1 MLQAKVVKR
10 MRVILKLKAKEPL
23 SIGFE
28 SIGTTTLLYKL
39 PVVKDNGDVLD
50 IPIIP
55 GNSIRGAFRD
65 VMVIQFLQD
74 VKEKL
79 ESNQNNSSNTKKGKA
94 EDIDR
99 TLTVNAGTLMTLFS
113 GGILAKSGEH
123 GLNAKKISE
132 KMENYVK
139 PLLPLSIMGCAL
151 VKFMV
156 PSKLKFG
163 IGYPIVEET
172 KDLIDDLIEDEP
184 KVKLEDILITVQMMR
199 KDDKVKM
206 SQLDQL
212 GIQTNFE
219 ELDKMMGLAEEEGDN
234 QKKTKE
240 SAVQQRFVREA
251 VAPGTTFVTY
261 IEELIPL
268 TEAEWGLVFKT
279 LENFSSVGGSIC
291 RGFGKIKVEIKNL
304 KDVQRYKEAY
314 KKFIEENIDYI
325 INALKASPE
334 IGEKSKSKKGKDQN
348 LSAFT

>member
-1 MLQAKVVKR
+1 
-10 MRVILKLKAKEPL
+10 MRVILKLKVKEPL
-23 SIGFE
+23 SVGLE

-74 VKEKL
+74 VKETWK
-79 ESNQNNSSNTKKGKA
+79 SNQSRNSN
-94 EDIDR
+94 I
-99 TLTVNAGTLMTLFS
+99 TVNAGTLMTLFS
-113 GGILAKSGEH
+113 GGIMAKSGEH
-123 GLNAKKISE
+123 DLNAKKISE
-132 KMENYVK
+132 KMNNYVK

-151 VKFMV
+151 AKFMV

-184 KVKLEDILITVQMMR
+184 KVKLEDILISVQMMR

-219 ELDKMMGLAEEEGDN
+219 ELDEMMGLTEEESGS
-234 QKKTKE
+234 KE

-251 VAPGTTFVTY
+251 VAPGAEFVTY

-268 TEAEWGLVFKT
+268 TDVEWGLVIKT
-279 LENFSSVGGSIC
+279 LENFTNIGGAIC
-291 RGFGKIKVEIKNL
+291 RGFGKVKINIIN
-304 KDVQRYKEAY
+304 KDDNKFNEY
-314 KKFIEENIDYI
+314 KKTYKNFINKEIDKI
-325 INALKASPE
+325 IEALKIDPE
-334 IGEKSKSKKGKDQN
+334 KDLISKSKGGKTNKSKKAEDKT
-348 LSAFT
+348 LISFT

>member
-1 MLQAKVVKR
+1 
-10 MRVILKLKAKEPL
+10 MRVTLKLKAKEPL

-28 SIGTTTLLYKL
+28 SIGTTMLLYKL
-39 PVVKDNGDVLD
+39 PVIKDTGDVLE

-55 GNSIRGAFRD
+55 GNSIRGVFRD
-65 VMVIQFLQD
+65 AMVMQFLQD
-74 VKEKL
+74 VKQ
-79 ESNQNNSSNTKKGKA
+79 NQNKND
-94 EDIDR
+94 E
-99 TLTVNAGTLMTLFS
+99 LEVNAGTLMTLFS
-113 GGILAKSGEH
+113 GGILAKAGEQE
-123 GLNAKKISE
+123 LNARIVLE
-132 KMENYVK
+132 KMKSYVK

-151 VKFMV
+151 AKFMV

-172 KDLIDDLIEDEP
+172 QDLIDDLIKDEP
-184 KVKLEDILITVQMMR
+184 KVKLEDILISVQMMR

-212 GIQTNFE
+212 GIQTNLE
-219 ELDKMMGLAEEEGDN
+219 ELDEIMGLTEEEGDY

-279 LENFSSVGGSIC
+279 LENLSSVGGSIC
-291 RGFGKIKVEIKNL
+291 RGFGKIEVEIKNM
-304 KDVQRYKEAY
+304 KDEDVQKYKQAY
-314 KKFIEENIDYI
+314 EKFIGEKLNDI

-334 IGEKSKSKKGKDQN
+334 IEEKSKSKKAKDQN
-348 LSAFT
+348 LSTFT

>member
-1 MLQAKVVKR
+1 

-39 PVVKDNGDVLD
+39 PVVRDNGDVLD

-74 VKEKL
+74 IKKML
-79 ESNQNNSSNTKKGKA
+79 ESNQNSPNAKKDKIEHNNGK
-94 EDIDR
+94 
-99 TLTVNAGTLMTLFS
+99 LTVNAGTLMTLFS
-113 GGILAKSGEH
+113 GGILAKSGEQEI
-123 GLNAKKISE
+123 NAKKISE

-151 VKFMV
+151 VKVMV

-172 KDLIDDLIEDEP
+172 KELIDDLVDVVP
-184 KVKLEDILITVQMMR
+184 KIKLKDILISVQMMR

-212 GIQTNFE
+212 GIQTNFK
-219 ELDKMMGLAEEEGDN
+219 ELDKIMGVTEKEDN
-234 QKKTKE
+234 QTKTKE
-240 SAVQQRFVREA
+240 SAIQQRFIREA

-279 LENFSSVGGSIC
+279 LENFSTLGGSIC
-291 RGFGKIKVEIKNL
+291 RGFGKFKIEIKNL
-304 KDVQRYKEAY
+304 KDNDTKRYKQAY
-314 KKFIEENIDYI
+314 DNFIKENLEKI
-325 INALKASPE
+325 IKALEASPE
-334 IGEKSKSKKGKDQN
+334 IGEKSKSKKGKNQN
-348 LSAFT
+348 LSTFT

>member
-1 MLQAKVVKR
+1 
-10 MRVILKLKAKEPL
+10 MRVTLKLKAKEPL

-28 SIGTTTLLYKL
+28 SIGTTMLLYKL
-39 PVVKDNGDVLD
+39 PVIKDTGDVLE

-55 GNSIRGAFRD
+55 GNSIRGVFRD
-65 VMVIQFLQD
+65 AMVMQFLQD
-74 VKEKL
+74 VKQ
-79 ESNQNNSSNTKKGKA
+79 NQNKND
-94 EDIDR
+94 E
-99 TLTVNAGTLMTLFS
+99 LEVNAGTLMTLFS
-113 GGILAKSGEH
+113 GGILAKAGEQE
-123 GLNAKKISE
+123 LNARIVLE
-132 KMENYVK
+132 KMKNYVK

-151 VKFMV
+151 AKFMV

-172 KDLIDDLIEDEP
+172 QDLIDDLIKDEP
-184 KVKLEDILITVQMMR
+184 KVKLEDILISVQMMR

-212 GIQTNFE
+212 GIQTNLE
-219 ELDKMMGLAEEEGDN
+219 ELDEIMGLTEEEGDY

-279 LENFSSVGGSIC
+279 LENLSSVGGSIC
-291 RGFGKIKVEIKNL
+291 RGFGKIEVEIKNM
-304 KDVQRYKEAY
+304 KDEDVQKYKQAY
-314 KKFIEENIDYI
+314 EKFIGEKLSDI

-334 IGEKSKSKKGKDQN
+334 IEEKSKSKKAKDQN
-348 LSAFT
+348 LSTFT

>member
-1 MLQAKVVKR
+1 
-10 MRVILKLKAKEPL
+10 MRVTLKLKAKEPL

-28 SIGTTTLLYKL
+28 SIGTTMLLYKL
-39 PVVKDNGDVLD
+39 PVIKDTGDVLE

-55 GNSIRGAFRD
+55 GNSIRGVFRD
-65 VMVIQFLQD
+65 AMVMQFLQD
-74 VKEKL
+74 VKQ
-79 ESNQNNSSNTKKGKA
+79 NQNKND
-94 EDIDR
+94 E
-99 TLTVNAGTLMTLFS
+99 LEVNAGTLMTLFS
-113 GGILAKSGEH
+113 GGILAKAGEQE
-123 GLNAKKISE
+123 LNARIVLE
-132 KMENYVK
+132 KMKSYVK

-151 VKFMV
+151 AKFMV

-172 KDLIDDLIEDEP
+172 QDLIDDLIKDEP
-184 KVKLEDILITVQMMR
+184 KVKLEDILISVQMMR

-212 GIQTNFE
+212 GIQTNLE
-219 ELDKMMGLAEEEGDN
+219 ELDEIMGLTEEEGDY

-279 LENFSSVGGSIC
+279 LENLSSVGGSIC
-291 RGFGKIKVEIKNL
+291 RGFGKIEVEIKNM
-304 KDVQRYKEAY
+304 KDEDVQKYKQAY
-314 KKFIEENIDYI
+314 EKFIGEKLNDI

-334 IGEKSKSKKGKDQN
+334 IEEKSKSKKAKDQS
-348 LSAFT
+348 LSTFT

>member
-1 MLQAKVVKR
+1 
-10 MRVILKLKAKEPL
+10 MRVTLKLKAKEPL

-28 SIGTTTLLYKL
+28 SIGTTMLLYKL
-39 PVVKDNGDVLD
+39 PVIKDTGDVLE

-55 GNSIRGAFRD
+55 GNSIRGVFRD
-65 VMVIQFLQD
+65 AMVMQFLQD
-74 VKEKL
+74 VKQ
-79 ESNQNNSSNTKKGKA
+79 NQNKND
-94 EDIDR
+94 E
-99 TLTVNAGTLMTLFS
+99 LEVNAGTLMTLFS
-113 GGILAKSGEH
+113 GGILAKAGEQE
-123 GLNAKKISE
+123 LNARIVLE
-132 KMENYVK
+132 KMKSYVK

-151 VKFMV
+151 AKFMV

-172 KDLIDDLIEDEP
+172 QNLIDDLIKDEP
-184 KVKLEDILITVQMMR
+184 KVKLEDILISVQMMR

-212 GIQTNFE
+212 GIQTNLE
-219 ELDKMMGLAEEEGDN
+219 ELDEIMGLTEEEGDY

-279 LENFSSVGGSIC
+279 LENLSSVGGSIC
-291 RGFGKIKVEIKNL
+291 RGFGKIEVEIKNM
-304 KDVQRYKEAY
+304 KDENVQKYKQAY
-314 KKFIEENIDYI
+314 EKFIGEKLNAI

-334 IGEKSKSKKGKDQN
+334 IEEKSKSKKAKDQS
-348 LSAFT
+348 LSTFT